1 MSKIDKHQIEEI
13 VKKQD
18 EIIRDFETGYLTSTD
33 VNIQRAYVDLKRSR
47 DYLNKYLKMQNE

>member
-1 MSKIDKHQIEEI
+1 MIIDKHQIEEI

-18 EIIRDFETGYLTSTD
+18 EIIKDFETGYLTSTD

-47 DYLNKYLKMQNE
+47 DYLNKYLDDAK